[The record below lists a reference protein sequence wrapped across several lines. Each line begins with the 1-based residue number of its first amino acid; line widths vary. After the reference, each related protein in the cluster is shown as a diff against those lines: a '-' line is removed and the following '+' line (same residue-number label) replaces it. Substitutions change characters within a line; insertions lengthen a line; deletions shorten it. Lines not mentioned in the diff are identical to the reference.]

1 MLGQKDLQ
9 TKLFYRFSLEEAV
22 PQDDFYRKLEKA
34 VDLSWVRQRV
44 AHRYALIGRPS
55 IDPEVIVKIELIGY
69 LEGITSER
77 QLMRQIADRL
87 SLHRYIGY
95 DLDEEVPDHST
106 LSRARDLLGRE
117 LFQEVFDLSVRLCQ
131 AAGMVGGV
139 HVSGDRSLV
148 KANASMDSLEPRV
161 VQQTPKEHVDQLFA
175 ENPVPR
181 EEVKEPAEVVSLTD
195 RPEYPT
201 HLPVESKGGPVFQP
215 SKGEEGVVA
224 GQDKAEDATGTESP
238 EDGGRKKATKGKD
251 RLDRNN
257 STHVSRTDPEATI
270 VTRPGKG
277 TMLAYS
283 VEYWTDSRAGVIT
296 HVDAYTGAEAEH
308 KTVMKAV
315 KRQREVFDLPLA
327 SLSYDKGSGR
337 GRLYR
342 QLQDAGIVP
351 YIPYREQANST
362 SGPGLYGL
370 ESFQFDEERNV
381 YICPGGHELG
391 HSHLKVRWPWA
402 SHVWEANAKDCQACA
417 LRCKCTKGKVG
428 RRLQVGI
435 YQKEYEEMTARLAGP
450 GARLAAIARRTGP
463 EPRFGEGKQ
472 WHGLG
477 RAKYRGRAKVRGQAL
492 LTAAAQ
498 NLKKYVKWV
507 WRRGQ
512 GVGMARL
519 TEMNGAG
526 LPVLT
531 PTLQHPVASAPSP
544 C

>member
-1 MLGQKDLQ
+1 MLGQKNPQ
-9 TKLFYRFSLEEAV
+9 TKLFYNFSLEEAV
-22 PQDDFYRKLEKA
+22 SQDDFYRKLEKA

-44 AHRYALIGRPS
+44 AHCYSEIGRPS

-77 QLMRQIADRL
+77 ELMRQIADRL

-106 LSRARDLLGRE
+106 LSKTRDLLGRE
-117 LFQEVFDLSVRLCQ
+117 LFQEIFDLSVRLCQ
-131 AAGMVGGV
+131 AAGMIGGA
-139 HVSGDRSLV
+139 HVSGDRTLV
-148 KANASMDSLEPRV
+148 KANASMDSLEPRM
-161 VQQTPKEHVDQLFA
+161 VQQTPKEHVDRLFA

-181 EEVKEPAEVVSLTD
+181 DEDKEPAEVVSLTD

-201 HLPVESKGGPVFQP
+201 QLPMEFKGNPVFLP
-215 SKGEEGVVA
+215 SKGEEEVVA
-224 GQDKAEDATGTESP
+224 EEDNAGNGTASKSP
-238 EDGGRKKATKGKD
+238 QDGGRKKAAKGKD
-251 RLDRNN
+251 QPDRNN
-257 STHVSRTDPEATI
+257 ATHLSRTDPDATI

-308 KTVMKAV
+308 RTVMKAV
-315 KRQREVFDLPLA
+315 GRQREVFGLPLA

-342 QLQDAGIVP
+342 QLEDVGIVP
-351 YIPYREQANST
+351 FIPYREQANST
-362 SGPGLYGL
+362 SGPGLY
-370 ESFQFDEERNV
+370 EPKHFRYDQERNV

-391 HSHLKVRWPWA
+391 YCRLNVRWPSA
-402 SHVWEANAKDCQACA
+402 SHIWGAKSEDCRACA
-417 LRCKCTKGKVG
+417 LRPKCTKGKWG

-435 YQKEYEEMTARLAGP
+435 YQWEYEEMDRRLHGP

-463 EPRFGEGKQ
+463 EPRFGESKQ
-472 WHGLG
+472 WHGLE
-477 RAKYRGRAKVRGQAL
+477 RAKYRGRVKVRGQAL

-512 GVGMARL
+512 GAGMARQSEVGRAVFSHI
-519 TEMNGAG
+519 T
-526 LPVLT
+526 
-531 PTLQHPVASAPSP
+531 SALSRSTTWVPSP